1 MHVMNVNVNKTKME
15 GCYIMLYKGKA
26 HIYSK

>member
-1 MHVMNVNVNKTKME
+1 MHVMNVNVDKTKTE
-15 GCYIMLYKGKA
+15 VCYIMLYKGKA